1 MKNFDFL
8 ATLLVIGGN
17 GKGKWGSISDGSGL
31 RLGLGVLAGVRD
43 GVTGRKVY
51 IFSELLEV
59 CRIDPVSMS
68 FELVPRLVDHG
79 VNYILSDESGDESRL
94 TSLSEK
100 NLFLKKVFCFCT
112 LKSFFRSIQSR
123 GLNCDLFQIDFISL
137 GYRGDCFEVN
147 RFHLYRNFF
156 RVLKLIPKQTAQS

>member
-1 MKNFDFL
+1 M
-8 ATLLVIGGN
+8 
-17 GKGKWGSISDGSGL
+17 
-31 RLGLGVLAGVRD
+31 GLGVLAEVRD

-59 CRIDPVSMS
+59 CRVDPVSLS
-68 FELVPRLVDHG
+68 FELVPKLVEQS

-100 NLFLKKVFCFCT
+100 ILLVKRVFCFCSI
-112 LKSFFRSIQSR
+112 KSLFRSIQSR
-123 GLNCDLFQIDFISL
+123 GLNCELFQIDFLSL

-156 RVLKLIPKQTAQS
+156 RGLKLIPKQTAESKQ